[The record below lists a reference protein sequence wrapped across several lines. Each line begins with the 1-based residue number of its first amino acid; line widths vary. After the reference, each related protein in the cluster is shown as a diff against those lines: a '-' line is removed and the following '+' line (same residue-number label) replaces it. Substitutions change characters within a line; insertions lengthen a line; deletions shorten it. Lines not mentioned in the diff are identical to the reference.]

1 MKIKT
6 FIKLQFNLLK
16 QNINVIPVLIARYLT
31 ARYLSLALR
40 SLDPHFELPT
50 VFIFKYFINP
60 FMEYLISIWWPSV
73 SKIVQKHGTGFS
85 QCSCHCKTV
94 SNFVCLSEGATVTKG
109 GLTDRLIVSIYP
121 PPQKKVRIESLFQAI
136 RRKKVRIESLFQAIL
151 RKKVRIAKCKV
162 AITFICIFLF
172 SSRNGRPQ

>member
-121 PPQKKVRIESLFQAI
+121 PPQKKSELRVCFRQYGE
-136 RRKKVRIESLFQAIL
+136 KKSE
-151 RKKVRIAKCKV
+151 
-162 AITFICIFLF
+162 
-172 SSRNGRPQ
+172 